1 MAEAF
6 ISAPAEIATKHAVD
20 SIATHVGYICNY
32 KTNFENLEKQL
43 QNLKCRRDSVQH
55 AVEQATRNGDEIEQ
69 QVVNWLDSVSK
80 MIDEAAE
87 IIDHNKRVN
96 MLCFKSLCPDFKNRY
111 EQSKKAARKTDDVSK
126 LYDEGTFARVSFPTL
141 PAETWHPDGY
151 EYFKSRQSTL
161 ESILNALRDH
171 DVNMVGVYGMGG
183 SGKTTLVREVAKMV
197 EEDKLFNK
205 AVFAEVSDTVDIRK
219 IQGVI
224 AERLGLEF
232 HEDTEPVRA
241 DRLRNRIMQE
251 SKILLILDNI
261 WKDLDLAAVGI
272 PFGNNHVGCKLLLT
286 SRDMDLLNEMGS
298 KTNFFVDILE
308 EEEARN
314 LFMKI
319 AGVGEEKRDL
329 RSLAFEVAKECE
341 GLLVAIITVA
351 NALKNKQECE
361 WRIALRELSNPPS
374 LENVEGSVVKK
385 AYACIHLSYKQ
396 LESGELKSTF
406 LLCSTMGCTQDAS
419 IEVLLRYA
427 VGLSLFKEENTIE
440 EVRDKVKKLV
450 RKLKDSSLLLG
461 TRNSETFSIHDVVRD
476 VGRWIANKDQH
487 KFTVINNVIPR
498 HWAGENT
505 LENCTSIS
513 LHDIAQLP
521 KPLQCPKLKFFY
533 MKAKTRFTRILD
545 NFFKGMPNLIVLHLV
560 ELDLSPL
567 PASLRLLKNLQT
579 LDLDLCRL
587 GDIAEIKDLE
597 NLEILVL
604 GFDYN
609 TKQLPEEICQLTR
622 LRFLDL
628 RECSFVIPP
637 NTISRL
643 TQLEELYMG
652 YWYNQRQVEELFI
665 EESVA
670 SLEELKNLSHL
681 TALEIRVEN
690 VENIPKGFV
699 FQKLKRY
706 KIIIGNDRVKRMRFT
721 GNLRT
726 FEVKSDT
733 NVCSEDGIIK
743 QLKSIEG
750 LLLDGKQR
758 VKNVLYELDGEGFQ
772 QLKHFQIKNNPYIQY
787 VVDSTPSATGDAFP
801 LLDTLSLSNLVRL
814 EKICHDQLTTKSF
827 CQLRTIKIK
836 KCDKLKNL
844 FSFSIAKHLSQ
855 LQEVKVVECRNMEE
869 IFIVDRA
876 DNGVIDSMFVNQLH
890 SLTLKSLPRLR
901 RICSE
906 ATSQERRMLLTTDAS
921 SSEIISEDQLDA
933 LPLFSENVVFSNL
946 KNLYLYGING
956 KNQLPLLFRC
966 VQSLTS
972 LNVQNCSNLKYL
984 FSSST
989 LGSFKQLQHL
999 QIYNCK
1005 DLEELIR
1012 IDDNCS
1018 NYVEFPSLEKLH
1030 IDSCPELREFIFS
1043 DKVSF
1048 PSLQEIRIC
1057 YMKNLKMIWQ
1067 NQLIESVPYCPKL
1080 SKVSLCVCQNLESLF
1095 PASIAKSLLQ
1105 LEELHVDTCGIKEIV
1120 SKGGVEEAGARFV
1133 FPQLTSLHLNY
1144 LEELRCFCPGKH
1156 TTEWP
1161 KLNELKVEC
1170 CDKIDLFN
1178 FRKNDEE
1185 GQLDVPGRQSL
1196 FLVDKAFSN
1205 LEKVTISRNQIKIVW
1220 QSLFP
1225 VHLFPRLQFLEKF
1238 YNLKMLKLTSSS
1250 YKEIFL
1256 YEEVKKHAE
1265 ALAQIKSLYLD
1276 QLRNLKQMWKQDS
1289 KMDLILQKLEILEV
1303 VSCRSVIVLMPPSA
1317 CFENLKIL
1325 KVAQCERL
1333 LNLVAASTT
1342 KSLVRLEEMSICYC
1356 QEMTEIIANEG
1367 DEMEGEIVFRSLKSL
1382 KLLGLTNLTSFCSG
1396 SCTFNFPLLEKI
1408 TMEGCPK
1415 MKLFSS
1421 GVLSTPKLQQVSQDS
1436 TNYDCERSNLNTIV
1450 KQHCEKK
1457 IFSISQQSFLSKEDF
1472 RFVWHILPE
1481 GQKEFANLKQLS
1493 LWGVDIRMILQSQF
1507 PQHTFPVLKCLR
1519 VFVDKSVV
1527 FPLGIFQIFHNVEE
1541 LVLGYSSYEEI
1552 FSYDELEKYAGALA
1566 KIKCLHLET
1575 LGDIKQMWRKD
1586 SKLDLILRS
1595 LEILQVER
1603 CQNLINVLLPSSSFE
1618 NLKILKVKDCKRL
1631 ISLVAAS
1638 AAKSLVRLEE
1648 MQICS
1653 CKMMKEVVP
1662 NEGDVKEDEIIFH
1675 KLMKLD
1681 LNNLS
1686 SLTSF
1691 SFGNYTF
1698 KFPVLEKL
1706 TMKECSKMKI
1716 FSSEDLSTPILREV
1730 WLDQTE
1736 YICENDL
1743 NKILQQHHEEM
1754 VFSRKELNF
1763 DTIRMIL
1770 QTFPEHRKVF
1780 SNLEQ
1785 LSFSRDEIRM
1795 IWQNQF
1801 PQKYLFPKLK
1811 LLEVSEDEST
1821 VFPHAIL
1828 QRFHNVE
1835 KLELNCCLYEEIFS
1849 CEDDEKHAGMLA
1861 QIKCLSLYRLD
1872 DLKQMWKQDSK
1883 LDLILQNLEIVQV
1896 NWCGSLVFLM
1906 PPSASFRNLTRLS
1919 VEGCDRLMSLVSP
1932 STAKSLIQLGQLMI
1946 KKCSMVTEI
1955 ISSNEGVVT
1964 GDEIMFKNLWRLD
1977 LVGLSNLTSFC
1988 SENYS
1993 FNFPRLCDIT
2003 LRKCPKIKFFSSGV
2017 VNAPM
2022 LQDIRHD
2029 GTNNIWD
2036 GDLNATV
2043 QGIHEKL
2050 NAKTSPEDCGGPSAL
2065 FPSSASS
2072 STI

>member
-1 MAEAF
+1 MAEIG
-6 ISAPAEIATKHAVD
+6 ISVAAKTAEYAVD
-20 SIATHVGYICNY
+20 PIARQVGYMWNY
-32 KTNFENLEKQL
+32 KTNFDNLDKQL
-43 QNLKCRRDSVQH
+43 KKLQIRRVVVQDK
-55 AVEQATRNGDEIEQ
+55 VDEATRNGEEIYQ
-69 QVVNWLDSVSK
+69 HVVNWLDNVKK
-80 MIDEAAE
+80 MIDESRE
-87 IIDHNKRVN
+87 IVTDNDRAN
-96 MLCFKSLCPDFKNRY
+96 MRCFKSWCPDLKKRY
-111 EQSKKAARKTDDVSK
+111 QHSKKAAVKVKDVSQ
-126 LYDEGTFARVSFPTL
+126 LEEEGKFDIVSYRTVPE
-141 PAETWHPDGY
+141 ETWHPCSKPFEDF
-151 EYFKSRQSTL
+151 ESRTSTL
-161 ESILNALRDH
+161 TNVVNALRKP
-171 DVNMVGVYGMGG
+171 DVHMVGVHGMGG
-183 SGKTTLVREVAKMV
+183 IGKTTLAREVGRKA
-197 EEDKLFNK
+197 EEFKLFDSV
-205 AVFAEVSDTVDIRK
+205 VFVEVSEAPNIRN

-224 AERLGLEF
+224 ADKLGLKFQQETEPGRADALRERLKKE
-232 HEDTEPVRA
+232 T
-241 DRLRNRIMQE
+241 
-251 SKILLILDNI
+251 KILLILDNI
-261 WKDLDLAAVGI
+261 WESLHLEKVGI
-272 PFGNNHVGCKLLLT
+272 PIYDDHRGCKLLLT
-286 SRDMDLLNEMGS
+286 
-298 KTNFFVDILE
+298 
-308 EEEARN
+308 ARN
-314 LFMKI
+314 AHLLSNKMGCEINFPLGILDVKEAWNLFKKTTGSC
-319 AGVGEEKRDL
+319 AESYHLK
-329 RSLAFEVAKECE
+329 SLAFDVAKRCG
-341 GLLVAIITVA
+341 GLPIAIVTIA
-351 NALKNKQECE
+351 NALKNKQACE
-361 WRIALRELSNPPS
+361 WENALLELQRPS
-374 LENVEGSVVKK
+374 SESLDESVTQE
-385 AYACIHLSYKQ
+385 AYSCIQLSYNH
-396 LESGELKSTF
+396 LNSDELKSTF
-406 LLCSTMGCTQDAS
+406 MLCSTMVFTSDAS
-419 IEVLLRYA
+419 IENLLRYGM
-427 VGLSLFKEENTIE
+427 GLNLFKRIKTMEEARHRVNT
-440 EVRDKVKKLV
+440 LV
-450 RKLKDSSLLLG
+450 QKLKDSSLLLD
-461 TRNSETFSIHDVVRD
+461 TLDNNRFSMHDVVRD
-476 VGRWIANKDQH
+476 VGRSIGLRDRRIFVLQDLTEKS
-487 KFTVINNVIPR
+487 
-498 HWAGENT
+498 T
-505 LENCTSIS
+505 LKNCTSIT
-513 LHDIAQLP
+513 LHRISELP
-521 KPLQCPKLKFFY
+521 YELDCPHLKVFY
-533 MKAKTRFTRILD
+533 MKPMTQFPKIPEI
-545 NFFKGMPNLIVLHLV
+545 FFKGMPNLEVLHLINM
-560 ELDLSPL
+560 DLSPL
-567 PASLRLLKNLQT
+567 PASLDLLVNLQT
-579 LDLDLCRL
+579 LYLEQCKL
-587 GDIAEIKDLE
+587 GDIAAIRHMK
-597 NLEILVL
+597 NLIILVL
-604 GFDYN
+604 SFYRSSSFE
-609 TKQLPEEICQLTR
+609 QLPQEIGQLAR
-622 LRFLDL
+622 LRILDL
-628 RECSFVIPP
+628 RNRSIMIPS
-637 NTISRL
+637 NIISRL
-643 TQLEELYMG
+643 TQLEELYLD
-652 YWYNQRQVEELFI
+652 YWYDQRKVETLDFERYVVSF
-665 EESVA
+665 
-670 SLEELKNLSHL
+670 EELKDLSHL
-681 TALEIRVEN
+681 TALEICVAN

-699 FQKLKRY
+699 FQKLERY
-706 KIIIGNDRVKRMRFT
+706 KIIIGNNWMRFT

-743 QLKSIEG
+743 QLKGIEG
-750 LLLDGKQR
+750 LFLDGKQR
-758 VKNVLYELDGEGFQ
+758 VKNVLYELDGEGFP
-772 QLKHFQIKNNPYIQY
+772 QLKHFEIRNNPYIQY

-801 LLDTLSLSNLVRL
+801 LLDTLTLSNLVRL
-814 EKICHDQLTTKSF
+814 EKLCHDQLTTKSF
-827 CQLRTIKIK
+827 CRLRTIKVE

-855 LQEVKVVECRNMEE
+855 LQQIEVVECRNMEE

-890 SLTLKSLPRLR
+890 SLTLISLPRLR

-906 ATSQERRMLLTTDAS
+906 ATSHERRMLLTTDAS

-933 LPLFSENVVFSNL
+933 LPLFSENVVFPNL
-946 KNLYLYGING
+946 KTLIV
-956 KNQLPLLFRC
+956 R
-966 VQSLTS
+966 
-972 LNVQNCSNLKYL
+972 NCSNLKYF

-1030 IDSCPELREFIFS
+1030 IESCPELREFIFS

-1048 PSLQEIRIC
+1048 PCLLEIRVN
-1057 YMKNLKMIWQ
+1057 YMENLKMIWQ

-1080 SKVSLCVCQNLESLF
+1080 CKVSLRRCQNLESLF

-1105 LEELHVDTCGIKEIV
+1105 LEELHVATCGIKEIV

-1133 FPQLTSLHLNY
+1133 FPQLTSLHLNN
-1144 LEELRCFCPGKH
+1144 LEELRCFYPGKH

-1185 GQLDVPGRQSL
+1185 GQLDVPGQQSL

-1205 LEKVTISRNQIKIVW
+1205 LENVTISRNHIKMVW

-1225 VHLFPRLQFLEKF
+1225 VHLFPKLQCLKVKDDESSVLPLGILERF
-1238 YNLKMLKLTSSS
+1238 HNLKKLKLKSSS

-1256 YEEVKKHAE
+1256 YEEVEKHAE
-1265 ALAQIKSLYLD
+1265 TLAQIKSLYLKR
-1276 QLRNLKQMWKQDS
+1276 LSNLKQMWKQDS
-1289 KMDLILQKLEILEV
+1289 KIDLILQKLEILEV
-1303 VSCRSVIVLMPPSA
+1303 VSCHSLIVLMPLSA

-1325 KVAQCERL
+1325 KVAHCNRL
-1333 LNLVAASTT
+1333 LSLVAVLTT
-1342 KSLVRLEEMSICYC
+1342 KSLMRLEEMSICYC
-1356 QEMTEIIANEG
+1356 QEMTEVIANEG

-1421 GVLSTPKLQQVSQDS
+1421 GVLSTPKLQQISQDT
-1436 TNYDCERSNLNTIV
+1436 TNYDCERPSLNTIV

-1457 IFSISQQSFLSKEDF
+1457 IFSILQQSFLSREDI
-1472 RFVWHILPE
+1472 RLVWHMLPE
-1481 GQKEFANLKQLS
+1481 GQKEFANLKKLS
-1493 LWGVDIRMILQSQF
+1493 LSGDHDIRMILQSQF
-1507 PQHTFPVLKCLR
+1507 PQHTFPVLKCLSI
-1519 VFVDKSVV
+1519 FLDESVV
-1527 FPLGIFQIFHNVEE
+1527 FPLGIFQIFHNVEK
-1541 LVLGYSSYEEI
+1541 LVLSYSSYEEI
-1552 FSYDELEKYAGALA
+1552 FSYDEEEKYEGALA
-1566 KIKCLHLET
+1566 QIKCLDLKS
-1575 LGDIKQMWRKD
+1575 LRDIKQMWRKD
-1586 SKLDLILRS
+1586 SKLDLILKS

-1603 CQNLINVLLPSSSFE
+1603 CQNLINVLLPSASFE

-1638 AAKSLVRLEE
+1638 AVKSLVRLEE

-1681 LNNLS
+1681 LNDLS

-1706 TMKECSKMKI
+1706 TVKECSKMKI

-1763 DTIRMIL
+1763 DTIRMII

-1801 PQKYLFPKLK
+1801 PQKHLFPELK

-1821 VFPHAIL
+1821 VFSHAIL

-1849 CEDDEKHAGMLA
+1849 CEDVEKHAGMLA
-1861 QIKCLSLYRLD
+1861 QIKSLSLYRLD
-1872 DLKQMWKQDSK
+1872 DLKQIWKQDPR

-1896 NWCGSLVFLM
+1896 NWCDSLVSLL

-1932 STAKSLIQLGQLMI
+1932 STAKSLIQLEHMMI
-1946 KKCSMVTEI
+1946 KKCNMMTEV

-1964 GDEIMFKNLWRLD
+1964 GEEIILKNLWSLHLD
-1977 LVGLSNLTSFC
+1977 GLSSLTSFC
-1988 SENYS
+1988 SGNYS
-1993 FNFPRLCDIT
+1993 FNFPRLYRLT
-2003 LRKCPKIKFFSSGV
+2003 LKKCPKIKFFSSGV
-2017 VNAPM
+2017 VNAPK
-2022 LQDIRHD
+2022 LQNICHD
-2029 GTNNIWD
+2029 GTDYICD

-2043 QGIHEKL
+2043 QGILEKL

>member
-1 MAEAF
+1 MAEIG
-6 ISAPAEIATKHAVD
+6 ISVAAKTAEYAVD
-20 SIATHVGYICNY
+20 PIARQVGYMWDY
-32 KTNFENLEKQL
+32 KTNFDNLDKQL
-43 QNLKCRRDSVQH
+43 KKLQSRRDMVQH
-55 AVEQATRNGDEIEQ
+55 SVDEATRNGEVIEQ
-69 QVVNWLDSVSK
+69 HVVNWLDNVKK
-80 MIDEAAE
+80 MIDESTE
-87 IIDHNKRVN
+87 IVTDNNQAN
-96 MLCFKSLCPDFKNRY
+96 MRCFKSWCPDLKKRY
-111 EQSKKAARKTDDVSK
+111 QHSKKAAVKAKDVSQLEEQGK
-126 LYDEGTFARVSFPTL
+126 FASVSYRTVPE
-141 PAETWHPDGY
+141 ETWHPSNKPFEDF
-151 EYFKSRQSTL
+151 ESHTSTL
-161 ESILNALRDH
+161 TDVVNALSKP
-171 DVNMVGVYGMGG
+171 DVHMVGVYGMGG
-183 SGKTTLVREVAKMV
+183 IGKTTLAREVGRKAK
-197 EEDKLFNK
+197 ENKLFDSV
-205 AVFAEVSDTVDIRK
+205 VFVEVSEAPNIRN

-224 AERLGLEF
+224 ADKLGLEF
-232 HEDTEPVRA
+232 RQETEPGRA
-241 DRLRNRIMQE
+241 DALCERLKKE
-251 SKILLILDNI
+251 TKILLILDNI
-261 WKDLDLAAVGI
+261 WESLDLEKVGI
-272 PFGNNHVGCKLLLT
+272 PINDDHRGCKLLLT
-286 SRDMDLLNEMGS
+286 
-298 KTNFFVDILE
+298 
-308 EEEARN
+308 ARN
-314 LFMKI
+314 AHLLSNKMGCEINFPLGILDVKEAWKLFKKTTGSC
-319 AGVGEEKRDL
+319 AESYDL
-329 RSLAFEVAKECE
+329 KSLAFDVAKRCG
-341 GLLVAIITVA
+341 GLPIAIVTIA
-351 NALKNKQECE
+351 KALKNKQACE
-361 WRIALRELSNPPS
+361 WENALLELQRPS
-374 LENVEGSVVKK
+374 SESLDESVTQE
-385 AYACIHLSYKQ
+385 AYSCIQLSYNH
-396 LESGELKSTF
+396 LNSDELKSTF
-406 LLCSTMGCTQDAS
+406 MLCSTMVFAS
-419 IEVLLRYA
+419 IENLLRYGM
-427 VGLSLFKEENTIE
+427 GLNLFKRIKTMEEARHRVNT
-440 EVRDKVKKLV
+440 LV
-450 RKLKDSSLLLG
+450 QKLKDSSLLLD
-461 TRNSETFSIHDVVRD
+461 TLDNNWFSMHDVVRD
-476 VGRWIANKDQH
+476 VGRSIGLRDRRIFVLQDLTEKS
-487 KFTVINNVIPR
+487 
-498 HWAGENT
+498 T
-505 LENCTSIS
+505 LKNCTSIT
-513 LHDIAQLP
+513 LHRISELP
-521 KPLQCPKLKFFY
+521 YELDCPHLKFFY
-533 MKAKTRFTRILD
+533 MKSMTQFPKIPE
-545 NFFKGMPNLIVLHLV
+545 NFFKGMPNLEVLHLINM
-560 ELDLSPL
+560 DLSPL
-567 PASLRLLKNLQT
+567 PASLDLLVNLQT
-579 LDLDLCRL
+579 LYLEQCKL
-587 GDIAEIKDLE
+587 GDIAAIRHMK
-597 NLEILVL
+597 NLIILVL
-604 GFDYN
+604 RFYRSSSFE
-609 TKQLPEEICQLTR
+609 QLPQEIGQLAR
-622 LRFLDL
+622 LRILDL
-628 RECSFVIPP
+628 RDRSIMIPS
-637 NTISRL
+637 NIISRL
-643 TQLEELYMG
+643 TQLEELYLD
-652 YWYNQRQVEELFI
+652 YWYDQRKVETLDFERYVVSF
-665 EESVA
+665 
-670 SLEELKNLSHL
+670 EELKDLSHL
-681 TALEIRVEN
+681 TALEICVAN

-706 KIIIGNDRVKRMRFT
+706 KIIIGNDWVKRMRFT

-743 QLKSIEG
+743 QLKGIEG
-750 LLLDGKQR
+750 LFLDGKQR
-758 VKNVLYELDGEGFQ
+758 VKNVLYELDGEGFP
-772 QLKHFQIKNNPYIQY
+772 QLKHFEIRNNPYIQY

-801 LLDTLSLSNLVRL
+801 LLDTLTLSNLVRL

-827 CQLRTIKIK
+827 CRLRTIKVE

-855 LQEVKVVECRNMEE
+855 LQQIEVVECRNMEE

-890 SLTLKSLPRLR
+890 SLTLESVPRLR

-1220 QSLFP
+1220 QSL
-1225 VHLFPRLQFLEKF
+1225 
-1238 YNLKMLKLTSSS
+1238 
-1250 YKEIFL
+1250 
-1256 YEEVKKHAE
+1256 
-1265 ALAQIKSLYLD
+1265 
-1276 QLRNLKQMWKQDS
+1276 
-1289 KMDLILQKLEILEV
+1289 
-1303 VSCRSVIVLMPPSA
+1303 VIVLMPPSA

-1436 TNYDCERSNLNTIV
+1436 TNYDCERPNLNTIV

-1507 PQHTFPVLKCLR
+1507 SQHTFPVLKCLR

-1681 LNNLS
+1681 LNDLS

-1706 TMKECSKMKI
+1706 TVKECSKMKI

-1835 KLELNCCLYEEIFS
+1835 KLELNCCSYEEIFS